1 MILLQVLNLG
11 SVKDW
16 CGEELEQEEDGFT
29 PKSMLRNISLT
40 HIHFY
45 IYVLFLYSVPPT
57 PSCVSLIF
65 KPLHNRLGSFTL
77 IKLNARLYNKVIY
90 SGIRMRCNVG
100 KDDLIAMNTLNPHKT
115 SLLYFIYSISDLR
128 QIRYT
133 THPTY
138 QHVVLQLRYGL
149 VAAAPGPLACPSRN
163 ARPRNCLNLTLK

>member
-100 KDDLIAMNTLNPHKT
+100 NDDLIAMNTLNPHKT
-115 SLLYFIYSISDLR
+115 SLLILYTPFLTYAKSAIQHIRPTSTWFYSCDMDLWPQR
-128 QIRYT
+128 
-133 THPTY
+133 P
-138 QHVVLQLRYGL
+138 
-149 VAAAPGPLACPSRN
+149 AP
-163 ARPRNCLNLTLK
+163 